1 MPKWKWIKNWEER
14 YEVSDSGEV
23 RSWYYG
29 VKKLDIPRPL
39 KIKKDKYGYC
49 AVSLHHKD
57 VKKSYTVHRLVAEA
71 FIPNPKNLPQVNHI
85 DGDKNNNSVQN
96 LEWCTN
102 RENIVH
108 AYKSGLISR
117 KKQSISQ
124 KRRYQNIAERAKSKI
139 FFKTIW
145 GNPEYRSKMVSVM
158 RSEEH
163 RSKMSEIRKSQVPPT
178 LGTKRINNGILEKSV
193 KLEQLEEYLKSGWKL
208 GRLLKTKG
216 R

>member
-1 MPKWKWIKNWEER
+1 MSKWKWIENWEER

-39 KIKKDKYGYC
+39 KLKKDKYGYC
-49 AVSLHHKD
+49 AVTLHHKD
-57 VKKSYTVHRLVAEA
+57 IKKSYTVHRLVAKA

-85 DGDKNNNSVQN
+85 DGDKTNNSVQN

-102 RENIVH
+102 RENIIH
-108 AYKSGLISR
+108 AYKNGLISR

-124 KRRYQNIAERAKSKI
+124 KRRHQSIAAREKSKI
-139 FFKTIW
+139 FFKTLW
-145 GNPEYRSKMVSVM
+145 ENPEYRNKMISIM
-158 RSEEH
+158 RSDEY
-163 RSKMSEIRKSQVPPT
+163 RSKMSEIRKSQVPPS

-193 KLEQLEEYLKSGWKL
+193 KPGQLEEYLKSGWRL
-208 GRLLKTKG
+208 GRLSKTKG